1 MINKPKILI
10 ICEGY
15 EETEYLESI
24 KKLNVWDNYDI
35 DLINAESNGSLFSLY
50 QYHYQNDNYDLVLIM
65 ADTDRPTYDSFL
77 LVLKKINDFH
87 DVENF
92 ADNIV
97 IFGNPCTMQIILNH
111 FSNECI
117 YVLKSNKKK
126 NGPLI
131 YSLTGVA
138 DYDAHADQRKA
149 IFDQININN
158 YNIMKTNISKCS
170 HKYYEISSTNFLK
183 FVDNLELNDYTWIDN
198 INNKI

>member
-50 QYHYQNDNYDLVLIM
+50 QYHYQNDNYD
-65 ADTDRPTYDSFL
+65 
-77 LVLKKINDFH
+77 
-87 DVENF
+87 
-92 ADNIV
+92 
-97 IFGNPCTMQIILNH
+97 
-111 FSNECI
+111 
-117 YVLKSNKKK
+117 
-126 NGPLI
+126 
-131 YSLTGVA
+131 
-138 DYDAHADQRKA
+138 AHADQRKA

-170 HKYYEISSTNFLK
+170 HKYYEISFTNFLK